1 MFEASAQHS
10 FILPGTAGQTIAY
23 NPRKIMS
30 KNYKQA
36 RHLFWLNTQKK
47 FWFLFAFIQPALMNE
62 KGLNI

>member
-36 RHLFWLNTQKK
+36 RHLF
-47 FWFLFAFIQPALMNE
+47 
-62 KGLNI
+62 